1 MGDFIV
7 KILTQ
12 LQIIHRFNAISI
24 KISTIFFV
32 HIDNIILKTIYK
44 VKGTRI
50 IRILKKNKVEEIIL
64 ADFKT
69 YDILIKTA

>member
-1 MGDFIV
+1 MEDFIV

-44 VKGTRI
+44 VKGSRI
-50 IRILKKNKVEEIIL
+50 VRILKKNKVEEIIL

>member
-1 MGDFIV
+1 MEDFIV

-44 VKGTRI
+44 VKGSKI
-50 IRILKKNKVEEIIL
+50 VRILKKNKVEEIIL